1 MVRWLVYPQFV
12 AISTG
17 MVLQTEILRQKMPQ
31 NGMVKFA
38 VFMLEKKMP
47 KCVLIFGRSFFLVSK
62 KLVITSHHPF
72 FWDFPWNPKHPTA
85 LGQPSAL
92 VPLGSHTAP
101 RHSFWAPESP
111 HPGPE
116 TVLALSIKNAVF
128 GATPNHPKLDHFSI
142 ETTG

>member
-47 KCVLIFGRSFFLVSK
+47 KCILIFGRSFEGFK
-62 KLVITSHHPF
+62 KTGNYQS
-72 FWDFPWNPKHPTA
+72 
-85 LGQPSAL
+85 S
-92 VPLGSHTAP
+92 
-101 RHSFWAPESP
+101 
-111 HPGPE
+111 
-116 TVLALSIKNAVF
+116 SIF
-128 GATPNHPKLDHFSI
+128 MRFSMK
-142 ETTG
+142 